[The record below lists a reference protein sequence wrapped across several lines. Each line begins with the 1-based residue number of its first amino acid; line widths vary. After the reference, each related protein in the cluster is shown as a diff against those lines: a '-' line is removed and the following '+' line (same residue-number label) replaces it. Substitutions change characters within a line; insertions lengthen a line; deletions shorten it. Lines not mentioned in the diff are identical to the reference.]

1 MSRFLAQRIFPYF
14 LKYFV
19 LIFWFLIII
28 FTFSTIFIQNPLTC
42 FHFSII
48 IKMLNFLKVFSYLF
62 HYFLLLKNS
71 VFLAAPLIAAA
82 TCYFKYGLWSP
93 NRNLKKG
100 DFYFLLKSPF
110 LLSFLQKNS
119 EPSAKSEQS
128 LLQITLN
135 FSVDR
140 PKY

>member
-19 LIFWFLIII
+19 LI

-110 LLSFLQKNS
+110 LLPFLPKKFRAICKIRTIS
-119 EPSAKSEQS
+119 SANNPE
-128 LLQITLN
+128 
-135 FSVDR
+135 FFGR
-140 PKY
+140 

>member
-1 MSRFLAQRIFPYF
+1 MSRFLTQRIFPYF

-100 DFYFLLKSPF
+100 DSSILYGV
-110 LLSFLQKNS
+110 SFFAAFFIKKFRAICKIRIIS
-119 EPSAKSEQS
+119 SAKQPW
-128 LLQITLN
+128 I
-135 FSVDR
+135 FG
-140 PKY
+140 P